1 MNEFHFRPIFT
12 WSYSFSI
19 PSSLT
24 TIYGV
29 VNETDSTRSTDGE
42 NLFLLWFQLYLDPIL
57 KPFRVN
63 TNVCCSLAFVVN
75 APCSDT
81 HILIG
86 SITTASCWGAHVCR
100 MLRFLTSRS
109 DRAKASWLLKG
120 WVPTHTSCWKE
131 SEIRRKNLTLN
142 WSRNVY
148 THCSTSLSTWCNYI
162 DISFGMGTLAR
173 AEEINSVVFK
183 FAIKRTGNKAESPPR

>member
-1 MNEFHFRPIFT
+1 MNFISDPFSL
-12 WSYSFSI
+12 WASFSI

-29 VNETDSTRSTDGE
+29 VNETDSTSLTDGE
-42 NLFLLWFQLYLDPIL
+42 NLFLLWFQLHLETIL

-63 TNVCCSLAFVVN
+63 TNVCCSLAFAVR
-75 APCSDT
+75 APCSDSQ
-81 HILIG
+81 ILIG

-100 MLRFLTSRS
+100 MLQFLTSRS
-109 DRAKASWLLKG
+109 NTAKASLLLKG
-120 WVPTHTSCWKE
+120 WVLTHTSCWKK

-142 WSRNVY
+142 WSRNVF

-173 AEEINSVVFK
+173 EEEMNSVF
-183 FAIKRTGNKAESPPR
+183 